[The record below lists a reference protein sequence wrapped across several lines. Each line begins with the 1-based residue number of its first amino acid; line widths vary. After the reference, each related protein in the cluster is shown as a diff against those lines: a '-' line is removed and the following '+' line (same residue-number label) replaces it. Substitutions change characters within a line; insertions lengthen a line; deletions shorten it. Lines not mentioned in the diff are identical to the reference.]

1 MNTRRLIAVLATATA
16 FAAGAAHAEGQ
27 TGLNSGDPIAV
38 NPRTPRAALVV
49 DTDSAPAQAVKTG
62 RDAVRAEGRAAMLDE
77 LRHPGRIAENEF
89 GPSSNQA
96 AIKQDGPAVTHV
108 EQQTR

>member
-1 MNTRRLIAVLATATA
+1 MQ
-16 FAAGAAHAEGQ
+16 AA
-27 TGLNSGDPIAV
+27 
-38 NPRTPRAALVV
+38 
-49 DTDSAPAQAVKTG
+49 KTG

-89 GPSSNQA
+89 GPSGVQA

-108 EQQTR
+108 AQQTR